1 MNGWNAGIVKMISY
15 QKSTKIR
22 TPYRYNMDIQ
32 SLRAGFTEGGGDII
46 ALVENG
52 GELQWNLVD
61 LELCDKRII
70 QNFCHAAIGSL
81 TTSALAALLN
91 IYTRPRYYP
100 SSF

>member
-1 MNGWNAGIVKMISY
+1 MAKQIHHMVVM
-15 QKSTKIR
+15 
-22 TPYRYNMDIQ
+22 
-32 SLRAGFTEGGGDII
+32 

-61 LELCDKRII
+61 LESRDKRII

-91 IYTRPRYYP
+91 ICTRLRYHLF
-100 SSF
+100 SFLLSFL